1 MGGMS
6 VNADVNNF
14 AALFQF
20 FETNMQ
26 QFVATNTKFLF
37 VNTLG
42 CGVLPE
48 LLDTHPATNVL
59 HSKDAQWVWTATK
72 ASAAL
77 RSGIGDSNVVELT
90 FAPTHLHLDVV
101 RSLSALFGALVSAPN
116 MLSEYN
122 KVANVPLVFS
132 IPSGCS
138 IAKCCKNSS
147 CVDNVLDG
155 WSIKAQPESRWEGAR
170 PGVATVLSTALSVQ
184 LFQERALTLTESQ
197 VVQSLRIVHSST
209 GETRHCSR
217 EWFYRWWGFTNT
229 PLPKHW
235 DETKPCGRMIIA
247 VTGLPSSTGMPN
259 ASPCGKERFCRTCE
273 DVHQLL
279 DRGYHLFSVVD
290 SMAAVLNKALRT
302 WKDGVRDDG
311 WWRDATADRT
321 HSCGPDCPHRA
332 VNGH

>member
-1 MGGMS
+1 MFLLPKVMAQLRSDLVMSLLPIIYIPDDDPGGLTASLLTNKMGGMS

-48 LLDTHPATNVL
+48 LLDTHPATSVL

-72 ASAAL
+72 ASAVL

-90 FAPTHLHLDVV
+90 FAPTHVHLDVV

-155 WSIKAQPESRWEGAR
+155 WSIKRSLSPDGKAR
-170 PGVATVLSTALSVQ
+170 G
-184 LFQERALTLTESQ
+184 RAL
-197 VVQSLRIVHSST
+197 R
-209 GETRHCSR
+209 
-217 EWFYRWWGFTNT
+217 
-229 PLPKHW
+229 
-235 DETKPCGRMIIA
+235 
-247 VTGLPSSTGMPN
+247 PSSQQP
-259 ASPCGKERFCRTCE
+259 
-273 DVHQLL
+273 
-279 DRGYHLFSVVD
+279 
-290 SMAAVLNKALRT
+290 
-302 WKDGVRDDG
+302 
-311 WWRDATADRT
+311 
-321 HSCGPDCPHRA
+321 
-332 VNGH
+332 